1 MDSPQGSY
9 IPPPPPPPGGGYSP
23 PGGGSDKLIYPSN
36 PARDP
41 ILVLVLNL
49 LLFGSVGYFLL
60 GQTIKGIIASILWV
74 VLLFTTCGVG
84 TGIVAILGAVDGYLQ
99 AQQLQAGHPVA
110 QFSFFQD
117 HR

>member
-1 MDSPQGSY
+1 MDSPKGSY
-9 IPPPPPPPGGGYSP
+9 TPPPPPTGGGLP
-23 PGGGSDKLIYPSN
+23 PSGGGMRALIYPSN

-49 LLFGSVGYFLL
+49 LLFGSVGYFLI
-60 GQTIKGIIASILWV
+60 GQKIKGIIASILWV
-74 VLLFTTCGVG
+74 ALLFVTCGVG

-99 AQQLQAGHPVA
+99 AQQLQAGHPLA

>member
-1 MDSPQGSY
+1 MDSSQGSY
-9 IPPPPPPPGGGYSP
+9 VPPNPPPPGGGFP
-23 PGGGSDKLIYPSN
+23 PPVGGDRNLIYPSN
-36 PARDP
+36 PAKDP

-60 GQTIKGIIASILWV
+60 GQKIKGIIAAVLWI

-99 AQQLQAGHPVA
+99 AQQLEKGYPLG